1 MPLSQNIVIYTFP
14 MDVPRTL
21 QDTQAVTDT
30 VQTDGSI
37 DVRNPITGDTLISLQ
52 GIDLFYDD
60 DSGEP
65 FEALHNLDLNLN
77 EGDFVCAIGPSGCGK
92 TSLLRVLAG
101 YERATNGSVTVD
113 GRPHYKPDAEVGV
126 VFQQPNLFPWLSI
139 EKNVGFGPKMKG
151 IDAHQ
156 LKQRV
161 SYFLEM
167 VSLIDA
173 AKKLPHQLSGGMK
186 QRAAIARA
194 LAADPKVILMDEPF
208 GALDAFTRESMQ
220 LSLYDIW
227 RKTNKSIF
235 FITHDVEEALLLST
249 RIILMYANPGR
260 IVEDIPNPFSARLQD
275 TPPAEIRVSKD
286 FIEMREYL
294 VKRIKESG
302 EY

>member
-1 MPLSQNIVIYTFP
+1 MATSRSIQNTLVEEDAAGRTVGATSTRTAPSEAPSNPL
-14 MDVPRTL
+14 
-21 QDTQAVTDT
+21 A
-30 VQTDGSI
+30 
-37 DVRNPITGDTLISLQ
+37 GDTLISLQ
-52 GIDLFYDD
+52 SIDLVYDGD
-60 DSGEP
+60 GGDP
-65 FEALHNLDLNLN
+65 FTALHNLNLNLN
-77 EGDFVCAIGPSGCGK
+77 DGDFVCAIGPSGCGK

-101 YERATNGSVTVD
+101 YEVPSQGTVTVD
-113 GRPHYKPDAEVGV
+113 GRPHYKPNAEVGV
-126 VFQQPNLFPWLSI
+126 VFQQPNLFPWLTI
-139 EKNVGFGPKMKG
+139 EKNVGFGPNMKG
-151 IDAHQ
+151 MDA
-156 LKQRV
+156 LKRKQRV

-167 VSLIDA
+167 VSLLGA

-260 IVEDIPNPFSARLQD
+260 IVEDIPNEFSARLQN
-275 TPPAEIRVSKD
+275 TSPAEIRVSKD

-294 VKRIKESG
+294 VRRIKESG

>member
-1 MPLSQNIVIYTFP
+1 MVRSS
-14 MDVPRTL
+14 TL
-21 QDTQAVTDT
+21 PNTTTATSSET
-30 VQTDGSI
+30 A
-37 DVRNPITGDTLISLQ
+37 LISLEN
-52 GIDLFYDD
+52 IDLVYDVD
-60 DSGEP
+60 GGAP
-65 FEALHNLDLNLN
+65 FTALHNLDLDLN
-77 EGDFVCAIGPSGCGK
+77 SGDFVCAIGPSGCGK

-101 YERATNGSVTVD
+101 YETPTQGSVSVD
-113 GRPHYKPDAEVGV
+113 GRPHTKPDAEVGV

-139 EKNVGFGPKMKG
+139 EKNVDFGPRMKG
-151 IDAHQ
+151 IDKHERR
-156 LKQRV
+156 QRV
-161 SYFLEM
+161 SRFLDM
-167 VSLIDA
+167 VSLVEA

-220 LSLYDIW
+220 MGLHIIW
-227 RKTNKSIF
+227 RKTNKTIF

-260 IVEDIPNPFSARLQD
+260 IVEDIPNPFSAKLETTAPSD
-275 TPPAEIRVSKD
+275 LRVSKD

-294 VKRIKESG
+294 VRRIKESG

>member
-1 MPLSQNIVIYTFP
+1 
-14 MDVPRTL
+14 MDLPRAL
-21 QDTQAVTDT
+21 QDTSTTEDT
-30 VQTDGSI
+30 IPTGGEG
-37 DVRNPITGDTLISLQ
+37 DVRNPISGDTLISLK
-52 GIDLFYDD
+52 GIDLFYEDD
-60 DSGEP
+60 GGDP
-65 FEALHNLDLNLN
+65 FEALHDLDLNLN

-101 YERATNGSVTVD
+101 YERATNGDVTVD

-126 VFQQPNLFPWLSI
+126 VFQQPNLFPWLTI

-151 IDAHQ
+151 MDAHQ

-260 IVEDIPNPFSARLQD
+260 IVEDIPNPFSARLQN
-275 TPPAEIRVSKD
+275 TPPADIRVSKD
-286 FIEMREYL
+286 FIDMREYL
-294 VKRIKESG
+294 VRRIKESG